1 MQYRATQCLK
11 STLKKK
17 IHFQI
22 VREYI
27 HTTEWRKT
35 YIVATTCMYVHYS
48 EISYNIALFFL
59 FLDYCVT
66 TKYGNDGGGEVR

>member
-1 MQYRATQCLK
+1 MSK
-11 STLKKK
+11 INFKKK

-27 HTTEWRKT
+27 LQSEEKR
-35 YIVATTCMYVHYS
+35 ILLQPLVCMYVHYS
-48 EISYNIALFFL
+48 EIPYNIALFFL

>member
-1 MQYRATQCLK
+1 MQYGATQCLK
-11 STLKKK
+11 STLKKNT
-17 IHFQI
+17 FSNSAG
-22 VREYI
+22 V

-35 YIVATTCMYVHYS
+35 YIVATSCMYVHYS
-48 EISYNIALFFL
+48 EIPYNIALFFR

>member
-1 MQYRATQCLK
+1 MQYGATQCLK
-11 STLKKK
+11 STLKNT
-17 IHFQI
+17 FSNSAGVQ
-22 VREYI
+22 V

-35 YIVATTCMYVHYS
+35 YIVATTCMYIHYS
-48 EISYNIALFFL
+48 EIPYDIALFFL

>member
-1 MQYRATQCLK
+1 MSK
-11 STLKKK
+11 INFKKNT
-17 IHFQI
+17 FSNSAG
-22 VREYI
+22 V

-35 YIVATTCMYVHYS
+35 YIVATSCMYVHYS
-48 EISYNIALFFL
+48 EIPYNIALFFL

>member
-1 MQYRATQCLK
+1 MQYGATQCLK
-11 STLKKK
+11 STLKKNT
-17 IHFQI
+17 FSNSAG
-22 VREYI
+22 V

-48 EISYNIALFFL
+48 EIPYNIALFFL